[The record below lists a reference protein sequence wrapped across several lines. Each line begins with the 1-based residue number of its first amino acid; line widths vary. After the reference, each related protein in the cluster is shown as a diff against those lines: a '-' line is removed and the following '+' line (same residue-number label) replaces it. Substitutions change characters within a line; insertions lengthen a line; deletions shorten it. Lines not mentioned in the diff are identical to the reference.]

1 MKRVLGL
8 LLALVV
14 MVAMSSAPSF
24 SQPQDTQKK
33 EKKAT
38 KGDKKAA
45 KGDKKAEKGDKKK
58 GEKKKT
64 ETK

>member
-14 MVAMSSAPSF
+14 MVGMSTVPGF
-24 SQPQDTQKK
+24 GQPQDTQKK
-33 EKKAT
+33 EKKAE
-38 KGDKKAA
+38 KGEKKAA
-45 KGDKKAEKGDKKK
+45 KGDKKGEKGEKKK
-58 GEKKKT
+58 GEKKKA